1 MQGTNWV
8 KCSDRLPA
16 IGEPVFVILNRDFNI
31 MFLDPVELDDE
42 TKLSI
47 KWEYQSVTETSE
59 PVNFHDVTHWM
70 PLPPMPEGE

>member
-1 MQGTNWV
+1 MQVTNWV

-16 IGEPVFVILNRDFNI
+16 IGGPVFVILNRDFNI
-31 MFLDPVELDDE
+31 MFLDPVDLDDE
-42 TKLSI
+42 TRLSI